1 MCNNLCLC
9 PQNLLCLDIAK
20 ELGVD
25 IPDPFFT
32 WTAGAALPS
41 LVGLVGTPLLLYNLM
56 RPEVRAEGPERG
68 TLPSRTRGDLPL
80 NKMEPALALPLSIV
94 RSLPTHCIPTA
105 RIPVCAP
112 SGDRDTRGT

>member
-1 MCNNLCLC
+1 MCYDPCLC

-25 IPDPFFT
+25 IPDPFFI

-56 RPEVRAEGPERG
+56 RPEVRDGV
-68 TLPSRTRGDLPL
+68 S
-80 NKMEPALALPLSIV
+80 
-94 RSLPTHCIPTA
+94 
-105 RIPVCAP
+105 
-112 SGDRDTRGT
+112 

>member
-56 RPEVRAEGPERG
+56 RPEVRDGV
-68 TLPSRTRGDLPL
+68 S
-80 NKMEPALALPLSIV
+80 
-94 RSLPTHCIPTA
+94 
-105 RIPVCAP
+105 
-112 SGDRDTRGT
+112 

>member
-1 MCNNLCLC
+1 MTPVCDHACNNMCSNLCLC

-41 LVGLVGTPLLLYNLM
+41 LVGCGHAAAPVQSDAAGGEGWEAFQRRTLLG
-56 RPEVRAEGPERG
+56 V
-68 TLPSRTRGDLPL
+68 
-80 NKMEPALALPLSIV
+80 
-94 RSLPTHCIPTA
+94 
-105 RIPVCAP
+105 
-112 SGDRDTRGT
+112 